1 MTMRP
6 LCISALL
13 LVFGPMVVSHTEP
26 RVGGLDVLRNL
37 VSLNADEVAAID
49 RGEPVVKTLDAQEKR
64 EVAIVAVAWVRAPK
78 ECFVEKVKD
87 IEHFKK
93 NPAVL
98 QIGKFQNPAQKRD
111 LDRLTLDAD
120 ELSALRSCRVGNCSV
135 KLPAITIERLR
146 REVNWSA
153 PDHAQRA
160 LSVIREDLL
169 NDIRSYL
176 AAGNSGLIEYRDKSK
191 AVRLADEL
199 QSLLGSWPDRD
210 QSIQAFRQY
219 VAEYPRKPLP
229 DVEDFLYWSKEH
241 VGRKP
246 VVSITHVAIHHR
258 PDRIFIASKQ
268 IYASHYFDGSL
279 GLTVAADPDNPTRR
293 GMYLAYVNRSRID
306 ALGGMFGGFLRAIL
320 RSRLREGVRKNL
332 QQTVAQVESAC
343 DGNRTVPALAPLQ
356 KEIREGATH

>member
-64 EVAIVAVAWVRAPK
+64 E
-78 ECFVEKVKD
+78 
-87 IEHFKK
+87 
-93 NPAVL
+93 
-98 QIGKFQNPAQKRD
+98 
-111 LDRLTLDAD
+111 
-120 ELSALRSCRVGNCSV
+120 
-135 KLPAITIERLR
+135 
-146 REVNWSA
+146 
-153 PDHAQRA
+153 
-160 LSVIREDLL
+160 
-169 NDIRSYL
+169 
-176 AAGNSGLIEYRDKSK
+176 

-356 KEIREGATH
+356 